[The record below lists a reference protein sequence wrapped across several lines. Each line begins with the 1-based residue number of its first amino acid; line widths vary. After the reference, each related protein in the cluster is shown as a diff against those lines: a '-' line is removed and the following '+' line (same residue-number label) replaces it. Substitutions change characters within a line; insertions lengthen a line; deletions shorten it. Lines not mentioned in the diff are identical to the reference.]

1 MKYFNKIILFSVIS
15 GWVLTGCYDGVVD
28 NLKSNSTMEHATD
41 SVSSISTAAGLL
53 ITAQELLIDKR
64 EHKYQYQFNLHM
76 DNYCGYMC
84 LPHNFQGRIKSTY
97 VINDDFAS
105 GPKANMTWVAQ
116 QVVPVMASAKTLKAE
131 PLGAIANILYSYEA
145 HLYSGVHGPFPY
157 NDYKVL
163 KEEHPLTYNSVE
175 DIYDSI
181 FLDLQRDV
189 DILLEYKKNPDAE
202 LDRTISSM
210 DKIAGG
216 KVDNWIKFANSLRLR
231 MAMNMVKAAPDKA
244 QRIAEE
250 AIKSGVLEA
259 SDNDIALDVYKLY
272 LDRHPLF
279 KISSSWVDS
288 RLNANLHNILK
299 RTGHPMLEEFFSK
312 NSADIYDISGRK
324 VLDTNSDYLSMRNG
338 SLTEDPNTS
347 PTYLSFSKLSTNFSQ
362 KPLEIFKV
370 SEVYFLRAEGA
381 LRGWAMGGTP
391 EHFYNEGIRTS
402 FKEFGFSDKYDQYI
416 VSESV
421 VSVGYRDYYDLRNN
435 AEGVMNVCNKWSN
448 SDSKEVM
455 LEKII
460 TQKWIALF
468 PMSAVAW
475 ADMRRTGYPR
485 MISPVK
491 GSFADGDGS
500 IDPLVGIRRIPY
512 AVGGDN
518 ENKADIETSAIPVL
532 NGPDQ
537 QSTRLWW
544 DIDIANF

>member
-1 MKYFNKIILFSVIS
+1 MIHFNKVILFSVIS
-15 GWVLTGCYDGVVD
+15 ILILTGCYDGVND
-28 NLKSNSTMEHATD
+28 NLKANSTMEHATD

-64 EHKYQYQFNLHM
+64 EHKYQYQFNLHI

-145 HLYSGVHGPFPY
+145 HLFSGVHGPFPY
-157 NDYKVL
+157 NDYKIL
-163 KEEHPLTYNSVE
+163 KEDHPLTYDPLE

-181 FLDLQRDV
+181 FLDLQRDIDV
-189 DILLEYKKNPDAE
+189 LLDYKKKTDPA
-202 LDRTISSM
+202 LDRVIADM

-216 KVDNWIKFANSLRLR
+216 KVENWIKFANSLRLR
-231 MAMNMVKAAPDKA
+231 MAMDIVKVAPDKA
-244 QRIAEE
+244 RQIAEQAVE
-250 AIKSGVLEA
+250 SGVLE
-259 SDNDIALDVYKLY
+259 SSNNDIALDLYKLY
-272 LDRHPLF
+272 LDRHPLY
-279 KISSSWVDS
+279 KISSGWVDT

-299 RTGHPMLEEFFSK
+299 RTGHPMLESFFEK
-312 NSADIYDISGRK
+312 NSADVYDISGRK
-324 VLDTNSDYLSMRNG
+324 VLDVNSGYVSMRNG
-338 SLTEDPNTS
+338 SLTEDSNTS
-347 PTYLSFSKLSTNFSQ
+347 PTYISFSKLSANFSQ

-381 LRGWAMGGTP
+381 LRGWNMGGTP
-391 EHFYNEGIRTS
+391 EYFYNEGIRAS
-402 FKEFGFSDKYDQYI
+402 FKEFGFSDKYEQYI
-416 VSESV
+416 ASESV
-421 VSVGYRDYYDLRNN
+421 ENVNYRDYYDLRNN
-435 AEGVMNVCNKWSN
+435 TDGVMNVCNKWNN

-475 ADMRRTGYPR
+475 SDMRRTGYPR

-491 GSFADGDGS
+491 GSYADGDGS
-500 IDPLVGIRRIPY
+500 IDPAIGIRRIPY
-512 AVGGDN
+512 PVQGDN
-518 ENKADIETSAIPVL
+518 ENKTDVETTAIPAL
-532 NGPDQ
+532 KGADQ
-537 QSTRLWW
+537 QATRLWW
-544 DIDIANF
+544 DVDIANF

>member
-1 MKYFNKIILFSVIS
+1 MKFNKIVLFTVMS
-15 GWVLTGCYDGVVD
+15 GWILSGCYDGVAD
-28 NLKSNSTMEHATD
+28 NLKANSTMEHATD
-41 SVSSISTAAGLL
+41 SVSSVATAAGLL

-64 EHKYQYQFNLHM
+64 EHKYQYQFNLHL

-145 HLYSGVHGPFPY
+145 HLFSGVHGPFPY

-163 KEEHPLTYNSVE
+163 KEEHPLTYDPVE

-181 FLDLQRDV
+181 FVDLQRDI
-189 DILLEYKKNPDAE
+189 DILTEYKKNPDAE
-202 LDRTISSM
+202 LDRVISTM

-231 MAMNMVKAAPDKA
+231 MAMNMVKVAPDKA

-250 AIKSGVLEA
+250 AVRSGVLE
-259 SDNDIALDVYKLY
+259 SGDNDICLDLYNLY
-272 LDRHPLF
+272 LDRNPLF
-279 KISSSWVDS
+279 KISNGWVDT

-299 RTGHPMLEEFFSK
+299 RVGHPMLESFFEK

-324 VLDTNSDYLSMRNG
+324 VLDVNLDYLGMRNG
-338 SLTEDPNTS
+338 SLTEDSNTS
-347 PTYLSFSKLSTNFSQ
+347 PTYLSYSKLSANFSQ

-370 SEVYFLRAEGA
+370 SEVYFLRAEGD
-381 LRGWAMGGTP
+381 LRGWNMGGTK
-391 EHFYNEGIRTS
+391 ETFYHEGIKAS
-402 FKEFGFSDKYDQYI
+402 FKEFGFSESYDQYI
-416 VSESV
+416 NSESV
-421 VSVGYRDYYDLRNN
+421 ESIDYKDYYDLRNN
-435 AEGVMNVCNKWSN
+435 TAGVMTLSNKWN
-448 SDSKEVM
+448 GNDSKEVM
-455 LEKII
+455 LERII

-475 ADMRRTGYPR
+475 ADVRRTGYPR
-485 MISPVK
+485 MIAPVK
-491 GSFADGDGS
+491 GSYADGDGS
-500 IDPLVGIRRIPY
+500 IDPEIGIRRIPY
-512 AVGGDN
+512 PLQGDN
-518 ENKADIETSAIPVL
+518 ENKEDIDNSAIPAL
-532 NGPDQ
+532 KGPDLQ
-537 QSTRLWW
+537 ATRLWW
-544 DIDIANF
+544 DVDIANF